1 MTRCHSFWVLSI
13 TVGLLLG
20 TTSSAV
26 PLVYF
31 FDGWGP
37 VGVPPR
43 GLYDF
48 DEATGMSAF
57 RTTVANPPAHIFG
70 TAVDPT
76 TGMVYSAWVPSFSG
90 GTVYTLD
97 IDDGSVKPAFDF
109 PTQIIDMAF
118 DPTSEFLV
126 ATNNASALFTIDPVS
141 GSVLDTVQTQSRLT
155 SLAFDR
161 ENVLFAV
168 DKDSGDLYTV
178 SLSDGTQ
185 SLVGGSG
192 YEIGIDFNSLSIP
205 EDAVFVGDRLIVSV
219 FNGDIVEID
228 PTTGARSLIA
238 NIGIVAGL
246 RALLDPTLISEPITE
261 VSIDIKPGSDPN
273 SINPSLGGDLPVTI
287 LGSDTFDVWDVDVA
301 TLAFG
306 PSGAWFDH
314 SNGPHFEDI
323 NGDGFTD
330 LLAHYRVE
338 ETGIAFG
345 NVQACVTGEM
355 LDGTPFEGCDSIRT
369 VPDMDG
375 DALLDIEEATIGTDA
390 LNPDSDGDG
399 FDDGQEVL
407 LMGTDPLD
415 PLDPEPTPV
424 PEPATW
430 LMLVAGAALL
440 GVLYRRRVR

>member
-1 MTRCHSFWVLSI
+1 MTRCHFFWVLSI
-13 TVGLLLG
+13 TMGLFLG

-31 FDGWGP
+31 FDGRGP

-57 RTTVANPPAHIFG
+57 RTTVANPPTHIFG

-97 IDDGSVKPAFDF
+97 IDDGSVEPAFDF

-118 DPTSEFLV
+118 DPTSELLV
-126 ATNNASALFTIDPVS
+126 ATNNASALFTIDPVA
-141 GSVLDTVQTQSRLT
+141 GSVVDTVQTQSRLT
-155 SLAFDR
+155 SLAFNR

-178 SLSDGTQ
+178 SLSDGAQ

-246 RALLDPTLISEPITE
+246 RALLDPTVISEPITE

-273 SINPSLGGDLPVTI
+273 SVNLFARGVIPVAI
-287 LGSDTFDVWDVDVA
+287 LGSDSFDVADVDVT

-306 PSGAWFDH
+306 PDGAAPAH
-314 SNGPHFEDI
+314 EPGGHPEDV
-323 NGDGFTD
+323 NDDGFTD
-330 LLAHYRVE
+330 LISHYRTR
-338 ETGIAFG
+338 ETGIAVG
-345 NVQACVTGEM
+345 DTEVCVTGET
-355 LDGTPFEGCDSIRT
+355 LDGTPFEGCDSART
-369 VPDMDG
+369 VP
-375 DALLDIEEATIGTDA
+375 
-390 LNPDSDGDG
+390 P
-399 FDDGQEVL
+399 Q
-407 LMGTDPLD
+407 
-415 PLDPEPTPV
+415 
-424 PEPATW
+424 
-430 LMLVAGAALL
+430 
-440 GVLYRRRVR
+440 